1 MPRAR
6 RRGGRNVKEARK
18 KQNGKY
24 FNQRYVKINMSTA
37 NYRYQ
42 GKVVDIL
49 RITEENFVDQMK
61 KRNEDALAYVINQYG
76 WVLKTVVKRQMS
88 TLPHLWDDCMN
99 DTLLAVWENIESYQP
114 DKTGFQNWLA
124 GVCRF
129 KALTYVR
136 KYIQASKEEPVEQ
149 MPEWEDERAKKDFL
163 MQEYKEE
170 VNIILSF
177 LKEED
182 AQIFRMIY
190 LEDLSMD
197 EVSERM
203 KMSKTV
209 IYGRISRGKKQIRR
223 IVKESRV

>member
-1 MPRAR
+1 MPRACWQSGKITKR
-6 RRGGRNVKEARK
+6 AYQRK
-18 KQNGKY
+18 NGKY
-24 FNQRYVKINMSTA
+24 FKQRYVKINIATA

-49 RITEENFVDQMK
+49 KITEENFVDQMK
-61 KRNEDALAYVINQYG
+61 KRKEDALVYVINQYG

-88 TLPHLWDDCMN
+88 PLPHLWDDCMN
-99 DTLLAVWENIESYQP
+99 DTLLAVWENIDSYQP
-114 DKTGFQNWLA
+114 DKTEFQNWLA

-136 KYIQASKEEPVEQ
+136 KYIQTSREDPVEQ
-149 MPEWEDERAKKDFL
+149 MPEWEDEGAKKDFL

-223 IVKESRV
+223 IVKESWV

>member
-1 MPRAR
+1 
-6 RRGGRNVKEARK
+6 
-18 KQNGKY
+18 
-24 FNQRYVKINMSTA
+24 
-37 NYRYQ
+37 
-42 GKVVDIL
+42 
-49 RITEENFVDQMK
+49 
-61 KRNEDALAYVINQYG
+61 
-76 WVLKTVVKRQMS
+76 
-88 TLPHLWDDCMN
+88 
-99 DTLLAVWENIESYQP
+99 
-114 DKTGFQNWLA
+114 
-124 GVCRF
+124 
-129 KALTYVR
+129 
-136 KYIQASKEEPVEQ
+136 

-223 IVKESRV
+223 IVKESGV

>member
-1 MPRAR
+1 
-6 RRGGRNVKEARK
+6 
-18 KQNGKY
+18 
-24 FNQRYVKINMSTA
+24 
-37 NYRYQ
+37 
-42 GKVVDIL
+42 
-49 RITEENFVDQMK
+49 MK
-61 KRNEDALAYVINQYG
+61 L
-76 WVLKTVVKRQMS
+76 
-88 TLPHLWDDCMN
+88 
-99 DTLLAVWENIESYQP
+99 
-114 DKTGFQNWLA
+114 
-124 GVCRF
+124 
-129 KALTYVR
+129 
-136 KYIQASKEEPVEQ
+136 
-149 MPEWEDERAKKDFL
+149 FL

-170 VNIILSF
+170 VDIILSF